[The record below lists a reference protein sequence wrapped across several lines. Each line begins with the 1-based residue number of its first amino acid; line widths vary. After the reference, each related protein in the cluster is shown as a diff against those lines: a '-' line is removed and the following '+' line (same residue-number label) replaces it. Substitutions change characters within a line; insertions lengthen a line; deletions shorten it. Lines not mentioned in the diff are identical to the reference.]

1 MSLELTVDK
10 VGKIFAPNARAVD
23 AVSFSVPAGDIAV
36 LLGPSGCGKTTML
49 RMVAGLE
56 TPTEGTITCG
66 PRIFSRADDA
76 LFVPPQYR
84 NLAMVFQSYA
94 IWPHMSVAQNVEYPL
109 KRRGLSRSERREKV
123 MQALTLVGL
132 EKLGDRSS
140 SALSGG
146 QMQRVALAR
155 SMAYSP
161 DLLLLDE
168 PMSNLDPELRGR
180 LRNDLRH
187 IIKQA
192 GLTAL
197 YVTHDQE
204 EAAALADRIGVM
216 SNGRL
221 LQFSPTETLFGRPAH
236 PDVAKFTGASNLMIA
251 NVAGRTGEFADV
263 IDQNGFC
270 LRATAIDDLREGEP
284 TRILFR
290 PENVRL
296 AKPTEAA
303 TAQAP
308 QGKIVERQYLGG
320 QAVYV
325 VETGGAR
332 IEATDLGT
340 TTRWKVGEDVSL
352 SVDPLGAWAYRAD
365 T

>member
-1 MSLELTVDK
+1 MSLDLTVEK
-10 VGKIFAPNARAVD
+10 VGKVFAPSARAVD
-23 AVSFSVPAGDIAV
+23 AVSFTVPAGDIAV

-56 TPTEGTITCG
+56 TPSEGTIICG
-66 PRIFSRADDA
+66 ARIFSRSEDQVF
-76 LFVPPQYR
+76 LPPQHR

-109 KRRGLSRSERREKV
+109 KQRGLSRAERRGKV
-123 MQALTLVGL
+123 EQALKLVGL
-132 EKLGDRSS
+132 EQLAHRAS

-180 LRNDLRH
+180 LRGDLRR

-204 EAAALADRIGVM
+204 EAASLADRIGVM

-221 LQFSPTETLFGRPAH
+221 LQFSPTEELFGRPVLPA
-236 PDVAKFTGASNLMIA
+236 VAKFTGATNEINATVINRDSRYA
-251 NVAGRTGEFADV
+251 NVRHDSGFELQVTAVDDLKTGESV
-263 IDQNGFC
+263 
-270 LRATAIDDLREGEP
+270 RV
-284 TRILFR
+284 LFR

-296 AKPTEAA
+296 AGPDVAG
-303 TAQAP
+303 P
-308 QGKIVERQYLGG
+308 PRRVVERQYLGG
-320 QAVYV
+320 QAVYS
-325 VETGGAR
+325 VEIGGAR

-340 TTRWKVGEDVSL
+340 TSRWKVGDEVSI
-352 SVDPLGAWAYRAD
+352 VIDPNGAWGYR
-365 T
+365 

>member
-1 MSLELTVDK
+1 MSLDLTVEK
-10 VGKIFAPNARAVD
+10 VGKVFAPAARAVD
-23 AVSFSVPAGDIAV
+23 AVSFTVPAGDIAV

-56 TPTEGTITCG
+56 TPTEGTIICG
-66 PRIFSRADDA
+66 ARIFSRAEDNV
-76 LFVPPQYR
+76 FMPPQHR

-109 KRRGLSRSERREKV
+109 KQRGLSRAERREKV
-123 MQALTLVGL
+123 EQALKLVGL
-132 EKLGDRSS
+132 EKLADRAS

-180 LRNDLRH
+180 LRNDLRQ

-216 SNGRL
+216 SNGKL
-221 LQFSPTETLFGRPAH
+221 LQFSPTEELFGRPLVPA
-236 PDVAKFTGASNLMIA
+236 VAKFTGASNEMQA
-251 NVAGRTGEFADV
+251 MV
-263 IDQNGFC
+263 IDRSDAFATVRDEAGFQ
-270 LRATAIDDLREGEP
+270 LRVTAVDDLKLRE
-284 TRILFR
+284 RARVLFR

-296 AKPTEAA
+296 SAA
-303 TAQAP
+303 DGSNAR
-308 QGKIVERQYLGG
+308 GRVVERQYLGG
-320 QAVYV
+320 QAVYG
-325 VETGGAR
+325 VEIGGAR

-340 TTRWKVGEDVSL
+340 TTRWKVGDEVS
-352 SVDPLGAWAYRAD
+352 VAIDPNGAWAYRAD
-365 T
+365 